1 MQERF
6 LLMIPGPIDFDP
18 AVLRAMSAKTLSHM
32 SVEFAEIFGRALENL
47 RKVFLTE
54 KGQPFVVAGSGT
66 LAMDMAVAN
75 LVEPG
80 ERVLVLSGGFFGDR
94 MADIARRYQAEVV
107 VVKAPIGEVPSLE
120 EAEKH
125 LKQGGF
131 KAITATHVDTSTG
144 VAVDVKAVGELAQK
158 YGALSIIDGVC
169 ATAGMEFRQDEWGID
184 VYLTASQKAIG
195 VPPGLALLVVSQRAM
210 EAYRKRRSPVLNY
223 YGDFGLWLPVMEA
236 YEARKVAYF
245 ATPAVNLIYALDV
258 SLQQILAEG
267 MENRFARHRLL
278 AKAFQAGI
286 DAIGLKQVPLR
297 EEIRAWTLTCAYYP
311 DGIGPELLKAIKAE
325 GVVVAAG
332 LHPEIKDKYF
342 RVGHMGTLTPG
353 DVLTTLGAIERA
365 LASLGYRFEKGAGVK
380 AAQEILCLTP

>member
-1 MQERF
+1 MQERW

-32 SVEFAEIFGRALENL
+32 SLEFAEIFGRVLENL

-66 LAMDMAVAN
+66 LAMDMAIVN

-80 ERVLVLSGGFFGDR
+80 EKALVLSSGFFGDR

-120 EAEKH
+120 EAEIY
-125 LKQGGF
+125 LKEGGF
-131 KAITATHVDTSTG
+131 KVIAATHVDTSTG
-144 VAVDVKAVGELAQK
+144 VAVDVKALGELAQK
-158 YGALSIIDGVC
+158 YGVLSIVDGVC
-169 ATAGMEFRQDEWGID
+169 ATAAMEFRQDEWGID

-195 VPPGLALLVVSQRAM
+195 VPPGLALLMVSQRAM
-210 EAYRKRRSPVLNY
+210 EAYRRRRSPVLNY
-223 YGDFGLWLPVMEA
+223 YADFGLWLPVMEA
-236 YEARKVAYF
+236 YEARRVAYF
-245 ATPAVNLIYALDV
+245 ATPPVNLIYALDV

-267 MENRFARHRLL
+267 MEKRFERHRLL
-278 AKAFQAGI
+278 AQAFQEGV
-286 DAIGLKQVPLR
+286 DAMGLKQVPLR
-297 EEIRAWTLTCAYYP
+297 KEIRAWTLTTVYYP
-311 DGIGPELLKAIKAE
+311 EGIGPELLKAIKAE
-325 GVVVAAG
+325 GVVLAAG
-332 LHPEIKDKYF
+332 LHPEIRDKYF

-365 LASLGYRFEKGAGVK
+365 LASLGYKFEKGAGVK
-380 AAQEILCLTP
+380 KAQEILWPTQ

>member
-1 MQERF
+1 MDEKF

-32 SVEFAEIFGRALENL
+32 SVEFAEIFGRALKNL
-47 RKVFLTE
+47 RKVFLSE

-66 LAMDMAVAN
+66 LAMDMAIVN

-80 ERVLVLSGGFFGDR
+80 EKVLVLSSGFFGDR
-94 MADIARRYQAEVV
+94 MADIAKRYQADVTV
-107 VVKAPIGEVPSLE
+107 IKAPIGEAPSLE

-125 LKQGGF
+125 LKKGGF

-144 VAVDVKAVGELAQK
+144 VAVDVKALGELAQR
-158 YGALSIIDGVC
+158 YGVLSIVDGVC

-184 VYLTASQKAIG
+184 VYLTASQKAIA
-195 VPPGLALLVVSQRAM
+195 VPPGLALMVVSERAM

-223 YGDFGLWLPVMEA
+223 YADFGLWLPVMEA
-236 YEARKVAYF
+236 YEEGKVAYF

-267 MENRFARHRLL
+267 MEKRFARHRLL
-278 AKAFQAGI
+278 AQAFQEGI
-286 DAIGLKQVPLR
+286 DAIGLKQVPVRKEL
-297 EEIRAWTLTCAYYP
+297 RAWTLTTAYYP
-311 DGIGPELLKAIKAE
+311 EGIGPELLKAIKAE
-325 GVVVAAG
+325 GVIVAAG

-342 RVGHMGTLTPG
+342 RVGHMGTLTAG

-365 LASLGYRFEKGAGVK
+365 LASLGYRFEKGASVK
-380 AAQEILCLTP
+380 RAQEILCPT